1 MEDKIKNFDENGYI
15 VDIKPQEI
23 YKYCEDIKVGDIVEG
38 KVIEVANDGVYVDIF
53 SKTDGFIPIDEFPNK
68 NISEIFKPN
77 QIIKVFVRKINYDDV
92 HIVSYRKAKEVEIR
106 ELLEKNFNNR
116 TPMDATLISKTE
128 YGYIVDIGIDAVL
141 PFKETTKELKEK
153 IEKLKPNEKFNF
165 KVIIKEIKDKN
176 KELEIVVSNKIYE
189 EIIRQQLKEKLL
201 NTIKEGD
208 EVIGEVKTITSFG
221 AFVEING
228 VETLLHISDIAWH
241 KIKDPQELLHQ
252 GDKIKVKIL
261 KIDKDTGKISVGL
274 KQLFP
279 HPWEEIEKKYHVGEV
294 VKGKITNITKFG
306 IFVELEPAIEGL
318 VHISEVSWEDKMPD
332 LQKIYKIGQEIQVK
346 ILNINKEERK
356 LSLSIKKVFKNPWED
371 LKKEFPKGT
380 KQKGKITKILPY
392 GMFVLIKPGFEG
404 LIHKSDISWTKRIDN
419 LFKIYKVGQYV
430 EYIVLDILPEQ
441 ERAILSIKHLYPNP
455 FEKYKVDDIVKC
467 KIKKI
472 LRNILIVSLDKD
484 VEGIITKKEAI
495 SEEKDISKEL
505 KALYKP
511 GQEIDAVV
519 TFVDENTYKIELS
532 VKKLHKVI
540 QKQLIKKYSK
550 IETPTLKDILSES

>member
-1 MEDKIKNFDENGYI
+1 MEDKIKNFDENEYI

-38 KVIEVANDGVYVDIF
+38 KVIEVTNDGVYVDIF
-53 SKTDGFIPIDEFPNK
+53 SKTDGFIPIDELPNK

-92 HIVSYRKAKEVEIR
+92 HIVSYRKAKELEIR

-306 IFVELEPAIEGL
+306 IFVELESAIEGL

-356 LSLSIKKVFKNPWED
+356 ISLSIKKVFKNPWED

-404 LIHKSDISWTKRIDN
+404 LIHKSDISWSKRIDN

-441 ERAILSIKHLYPNP
+441 ERVILSIKHLYPNP

-472 LRNILIVSLDKD
+472 LRNILIVSLDED

-519 TFVDENTYKIELS
+519 NFVDENTHKIELS